1 MIDTNLN
8 AEILRQLTRIAD
20 AANASHTSGW
30 TEWLKT
36 IVSFIAGVFTAYLGD
51 LIKNR
56 SSDVNDQNKM
66 RRIVYNELA
75 QCFLLQYS
83 MIGAETE
90 LKRQRYRV
98 IKNLCAFDGEAY
110 MKENPAVFY
119 GLPEGQTLTQMY
131 YRFHRV
137 DGGGLQSPSI
147 YGLAEMKA
155 PLRFF
160 SKCYQGQSILR
171 KNFKKILESCDY
183 LAIDQAVKAYERPPT
198 LEEWVDSGVIEIV
211 DAPPSHESHP
221 KSI

>member
-8 AEILRQLTRIAD
+8 PEILRQLTRIAD
-20 AANASHTSGW
+20 AANASHAGW
-30 TEWLKT
+30 TEWSKA
-36 IVSFIAGVFTAYLGD
+36 IVSFIAGLFTAYLGD

-56 SSDVNDQNKM
+56 SSDANDQDKM
-66 RRIVYNELA
+66 RRIVYTELA
-75 QCFLLQYS
+75 QCFLLQHS

-90 LKRQRYRV
+90 LKRHRYGV

-110 MKENPAVFY
+110 MKENPAIFY

-131 YRFHRV
+131 YWFHRV
-137 DGGGLQSPSI
+137 DGGGLQNPQI

-171 KNFKKILESCDY
+171 KNFKKILESGDS
-183 LAIDQAVKAYERPPT
+183 LAMDCAVKAYERPST
-198 LEEWVDSGVIEIV
+198 LEEWVDSGVLEIV
-211 DAPPSHESHP
+211 ETPQSHESHQN
-221 KSI
+221 ST